1 MGLRS
6 AWSPW
11 SRMPAQDLSELA
23 PEERETLI
31 ALAQASG
38 GQGYLDALPQKRATR
53 EASAKHTAETKK
65 VELEKE
71 LGPEILSNPAFS
83 AIKTRAEDLPVLL
96 KQAQGV
102 DDLTASLEEFRRE
115 PQPPERI
122 DWTPLLRFS
131 ERLGGRVPT
140 TKYIPP
146 PTPPTALERRQIELK
161 LQDLI
166 QRRRESEAITQL
178 KAMFG
183 QKIPQQ
189 VVATSGTTQTAGG
202 EKGDKTVFLTQ
213 TPMTTGKGAAAKAP
227 KPADTRDLSKRL
239 EDLPGIIGMAKK
251 LQPYLHGKDIPG
263 ISVGQKLV
271 PDFWRSDAGSSVR
284 QLAEGIIRKVI
295 KMDSGKV
302 ATKQEV
308 EGKKRELG
316 IDFTQSD
323 AAFKRGLSNLV
334 DYLEATARQV
344 EAGYT
349 PETLKEFTAR
359 GGMGSARAVSEV
371 RSAFEGS
378 GKTPRNMKP
387 ANEMTKEEILKEL
400 QSYGVKK

>member
-1 MGLRS
+1 MGLKS
-6 AWSPW
+6 AWLQ
-11 SRMPAQDLSELA
+11 RIPAQDLSSLS
-23 PEERETLI
+23 PEEQDTLI
-31 ALAQASG
+31 ALAQADG
-38 GQGYLDALPQKRATR
+38 GGRSGYLDALPQKRATR
-53 EASAKHTAETKK
+53 ENFSKSGSETKK

-83 AIKTRAEDLPVLL
+83 AIRERAEGLPLL
-96 KQAQGV
+96 ALQGRGV
-102 DDLTASLEEFRRE
+102 DSLEGALSELKSEPQRVDYRPLLGAVASLGGPDLSKFYEA
-115 PQPPERI
+115 PPS
-122 DWTPLLRFS
+122 P
-131 ERLGGRVPT
+131 
-140 TKYIPP
+140 
-146 PTPPTALERRQIELK
+146 LERKQLEIK

-166 QRRRESEAITQL
+166 QRRRESEAMTQL

-189 VVATSGTTQTAGG
+189 VVATSGTTQMTGG

-213 TPMTTGKGAAAKAP
+213 TPMTTGKGATAKAP

-302 ATKQEV
+302 ATQQEV

-359 GGMGSARAVSEV
+359 GGMGSDRAVSEV

>member
-213 TPMTTGKGAAAKAP
+213 TPMTTGKGATAKAP
-227 KPADTRDLSKRL
+227 KPADTRELSKRL
-239 EDLPGIIGMAKK
+239 ERMPEIVESAKK
-251 LQPYLHGKDIPG
+251 LLPILKMKDIPG
-263 ISVGQKLV
+263 VGVGQKFV
-271 PDFWRSDAGSSVR
+271 PDFMRSAKGSLAR
-284 QLAEGIIRKVI
+284 QLATNLYRGQVYLK
-295 KMDSGKV
+295 SGKAINEKEAQDEMKV
-302 ATKQEV
+302 
-308 EGKKRELG
+308 LG
-316 IDFTQSD
+316 IHWDQGEDAFRRGFT
-323 AAFKRGLSNLV
+323 NLIDNMSGTV
-334 DYLEATARQV
+334 RQV
-344 EAGYT
+344 EAGYS
-349 PETLKEFTAR
+349 PEALAEFKRR
-359 GGMGSARAVSEV
+359 GGMGVE
-371 RSAFEGS
+371 AFEAIKESRKKKGPS
-378 GKTPRNMKP
+378 TEEISK
-387 ANEMTKEEILKEL
+387 MTKEQLKEYL
-400 QSYGVKK
+400 AQ